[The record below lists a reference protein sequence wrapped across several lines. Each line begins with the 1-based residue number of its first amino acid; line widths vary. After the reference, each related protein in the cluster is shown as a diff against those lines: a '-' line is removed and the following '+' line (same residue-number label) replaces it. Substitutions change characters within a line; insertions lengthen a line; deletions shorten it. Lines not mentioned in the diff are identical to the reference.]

1 MTTPGPAVRAGL
13 DVDARRRTFRLS
25 AVTAASAAFGAA
37 GDDSLRMVPVNGIHA
52 ALLVGLAIVAFVGA
66 RLGSRVVVLGVGAV
80 MIALG
85 LIRLVTYG
93 HGSGLI
99 TGGVGTA
106 ALLTGLGMAYIGS
119 TLAGSKPAFR
129 DS

>member
-1 MTTPGPAVRAGL
+1 MTTSGPALRAGL
-13 DVDARRRTFRLS
+13 DDDTRRRTLRLS
-25 AVTAASAAFGAA
+25 AVTAASAAFGAI
-37 GDDSLRMVPVNGIHA
+37 GYDPLKLVPVNAIQA
-52 ALLVGLAIVAFVGA
+52 ALLVALSIVAFVSA
-66 RLGSRVVVLGVGAV
+66 RLGSRVAVLGVGAV

-85 LIRLVTYG
+85 LIRLLTYG

-119 TLAGSKPAFR
+119 TLAGSRP
-129 DS
+129 SS

>member
-1 MTTPGPAVRAGL
+1 MTTSAPSVRAGL
-13 DVDARRRTFRLS
+13 DVDARRRALRLS
-25 AVTAASAAFGAA
+25 AATAACAVFGVI
-37 GDDSLRMVPVNGIHA
+37 GYDPLKLVPVNAIHA
-52 ALLVGLAIVAFVGA
+52 ALLLVLSIAAFVGA
-66 RLGSRVVVLGVGAV
+66 RLGSRLAILGVGAV

-85 LIRLVTYG
+85 LIRLLTYG

-119 TLAGSKPAFR
+119 TLAGSGP
-129 DS
+129 SS